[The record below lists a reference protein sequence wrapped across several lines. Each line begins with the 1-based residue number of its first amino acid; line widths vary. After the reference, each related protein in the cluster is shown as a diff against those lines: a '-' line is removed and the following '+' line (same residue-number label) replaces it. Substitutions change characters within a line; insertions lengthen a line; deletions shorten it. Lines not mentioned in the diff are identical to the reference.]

1 MSIKITRPLV
11 EIPVNG
17 NDYKIKID
25 LNNQTFIENFI
36 NLYEFSTKNKPDFQN
51 SDEPPLDKM
60 KKLFKYNKEIVKLI
74 DKTFGEGSVLKIF
87 GIECPT
93 EDLIMDFL
101 IQIEPF
107 VNQAVEMKIENIKR
121 QENAY
126 EKRAIL
132 RENLR

>member
-1 MSIKITRPLV
+1 MSMIH
-11 EIPVNG
+11 
-17 NDYKIKID
+17 
-25 LNNQTFIENFI
+25 
-36 NLYEFSTKNKPDFQN
+36 
-51 SDEPPLDKM
+51 
-60 KKLFKYNKEIVKLI
+60 I
-74 DKTFGEGSVLKIF
+74 DKTFGKGSVLKIF

-126 EKRAIL
+126 QKRAIL

>member
-17 NDYKIKID
+17 NDYKLKID
-25 LNNQTFIENFI
+25 LNDQTFIENFI

-51 SDEPPLDKM
+51 SGELPLDKM
-60 KKLFKYNKEIVKLI
+60 KKLFKYNKEIIKLI
-74 DKTFGEGSVLKIF
+74 DKTFGKGSVLKIF
-87 GIECPT
+87 GVESPT

-107 VNQAVEMKIENIKR
+107 VNQAVDMKIENIKR

-126 EKRAIL
+126 QKRAIL